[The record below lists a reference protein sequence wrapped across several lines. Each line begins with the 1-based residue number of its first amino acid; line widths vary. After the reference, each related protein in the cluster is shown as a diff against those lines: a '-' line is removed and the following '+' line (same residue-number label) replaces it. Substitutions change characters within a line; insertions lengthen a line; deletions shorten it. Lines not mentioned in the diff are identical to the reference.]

1 MRLPSLDSS
10 IFLSRTLRTSC
21 MHLSGFVI
29 SLTIFRIESSANSH
43 TILRIFAS
51 HLSMANGNADRTGM
65 NHSQRRPRCL
75 GVRRHVLAETD
86 AARIPSRT
94 AFAFTTGQRSSAS
107 RRNAEDQRI
116 SAFRI
121 KLDFVGDKRECPQL
135 SLLLW
140 CLSVPEA
147 LKTDPISG
155 EVRRRKCHK

>member
-1 MRLPSLDSS
+1 VLYLGEINDSQGEAWVRSIEVFDENQGRQNKMAREMNDSQRGSRCLD
-10 IFLSRTLRTSC
+10 
-21 MHLSGFVI
+21 I
-29 SLTIFRIESSANSH
+29 SPHVSAETKTKITSSA
-43 TILRIFAS
+43 
-51 HLSMANGNADRTGM
+51 
-65 NHSQRRPRCL
+65 L
-75 GVRRHVLAETD
+75 GVPPLD

-116 SAFRI
+116 SAFQI
-121 KLDFVGDKRECPQL
+121 KLDFVGGKRECPQL

-155 EVRRRKCHK
+155 EVRRRK